1 MSFNDP
7 VADFLT
13 RIRNGQMVKK
23 TSISM
28 PSSIMKEAMAKV
40 LHAEGYINEYKI
52 GDEGEKKSLT
62 IKLKYYEGQ
71 PVIQKLTRI
80 SRPGLRVYKPVHDLP
95 KVIGGLGIAIIS
107 TSYGI
112 MTDHQARK
120 EGHGGEILC
129 TVE

>member
-13 RIRNGQMVKK
+13 RIRNGQMIKK

-40 LHAEGYINEYKI
+40 FHAEGYINEYKI
-52 GDEGEKKSLT
+52 DGDGEKKSLT
-62 IKLKYYEGQ
+62 ITLKYYEGQ

-80 SRPGLRVYKPVHDLP
+80 SRPGLRVYKPVNDLP

>member
-1 MSFNDP
+1 
-7 VADFLT
+7 
-13 RIRNGQMVKK
+13 
-23 TSISM
+23 M

-40 LHAEGYINEYKI
+40 FHAEGYINEYKI
-52 GDEGEKKSLT
+52 DGDGEKKSLT
-62 IKLKYYEGQ
+62 ITLKYYEGQ

-80 SRPGLRVYKPVHDLP
+80 SRPGLRVYKPVNDLP

>member
-13 RIRNGQMVKK
+13 RVRNGQMVKK
-23 TSISM
+23 TSILM

-40 LHAEGYINEYKI
+40 LHAEGYINEYKV
-52 GDEGEKKSLT
+52 DSEGKKKSLT
-62 IKLKYYEGQ
+62 ITLKYYEGE

-129 TVE
+129 TIE

>member
-1 MSFNDP
+1 
-7 VADFLT
+7 
-13 RIRNGQMVKK
+13 
-23 TSISM
+23 M
-28 PSSIMKEAMAKV
+28 PNSIMKEAMAKV

-52 GDEGEKKSLT
+52 DDEGEKKSLT